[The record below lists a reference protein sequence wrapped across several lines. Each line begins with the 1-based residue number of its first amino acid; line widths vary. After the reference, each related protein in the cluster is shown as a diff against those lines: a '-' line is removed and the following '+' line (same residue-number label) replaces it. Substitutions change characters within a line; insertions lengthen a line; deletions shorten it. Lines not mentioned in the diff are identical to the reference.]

1 MPEIA
6 LEELFNEDPWADI
19 TQPIYPDASQFYVMD
34 QRFWASKDEEN
45 KLVFIQIPMHVAPE
59 TIETLKGAK
68 IQIVNLQTNEGSVS
82 RLLTTLE
89 DDALKDQFTLM
100 TKALVYYI
108 SKEEN
113 SKFSMQ
119 LARVKRMVGLS
130 QPDKKGLTKEEQ
142 IGLWGEL
149 YVLTQ
154 IMLAIYPLTD
164 AIKYWIGPD
173 QKNKILL
180 LIWH

>member
-1 MPEIA
+1 MKIHK
-6 LEELFNEDPWADI
+6 ADI

-45 KLVFIQIPMHVAPE
+45 LLVFFIQIPMQVAPE

-68 IQIVNLQTNEGSVS
+68 IQIVNLQINEGSVS
-82 RLLTTLE
+82 RLFITLE

-113 SKFSMQ
+113 SKIFD
-119 LARVKRMVGLS
+119 AAKRELKEWS
-130 QPDKKGLTKEEQ
+130 DFLKPDKKGLTKEEQ

-180 LIWH
+180 LIIWH